1 LDVKPYFLQGKV
13 CFHELGVQLSYQQEV
28 FLHDN
33 ADCGAEGMGDK
44 AVLELGVSVHKFLD
58 DIVILAE
65 WEHLAHKEL

>member
-1 LDVKPYFLQGKV
+1 M
-13 CFHELGVQLSYQQEV
+13 